1 MKKKQLS
8 IIAFMLAALMT
19 AGSLFAC
26 GKKDVAVST
35 SPKASEEAESATA
48 TESPSIFE
56 SDSESEPA
64 NENGTESEGDVES
77 ESAEGNRIDVVA
89 NEYDKIIDNAYGL
102 SNSVQSYFSDP
113 SRSHLVIEN
122 KQMELNYAKSNCNDQ
137 LISYIK
143 NKNGGTYIEN
153 TMDVFVTMT
162 NGNTFYASRSNKNPK
177 T

>member
-35 SPKASEEAESATA
+35 SPEASEEAESATA

-56 SDSESEPA
+56 SDFESEPA

-77 ESAEGNRIDVVA
+77 ESDEGNRIDVVA
-89 NEYDKIIDNAYGL
+89 NAYDKIIDNAYG
-102 SNSVQSYFSDP
+102 P
-113 SRSHLVIEN
+113 RGSRL
-122 KQMELNYAKSNCNDQ
+122 Q
-137 LISYIK
+137 LCGAAGHGQA
-143 NKNGGTYIEN
+143 GGLPGQHPP
-153 TMDVFVTMT
+153 FA
-162 NGNTFYASRSNKNPK
+162 G
-177 T
+177 